1 MFANL
6 ASPPRFAPLP
16 TKEQMNAKLTTL
28 AQEAVMKLY
37 PEVID
42 VSVALDTVTGAE
54 ETATVV
60 ATGYMASGESVVVE
74 VMVNGIT
81 GGLPI
86 AAMPFVSARK
96 ACAADE
102 DPVATLSMG
111 LWSIVRPSLQG
122 RHKATVR
129 TAMSG
134 ERRVGFSG
142 LSFSGTARMRDAL
155 MCQGFAA

>member
-6 ASPPRFAPLP
+6 ATPPRFVQLP
-16 TKEQMNAKLTTL
+16 TKEQMNARLTTL

-37 PEVID
+37 PEAVD
-42 VSVALDTVTGAE
+42 VLVNLESVTGE
-54 ETATVV
+54 EQTAKVV
-60 ATGYMASGESVVVE
+60 ATGHMAGGESVIVE
-74 VMVNGIT
+74 VMVNGVT

-96 ACAADE
+96 ALAADE

-122 RHKATVR
+122 RLKATVKL
-129 TAMSG
+129 AMAG
-134 ERRVGFSG
+134 ERRAGFSG

-155 MCQGFAA
+155 LCQGFAA